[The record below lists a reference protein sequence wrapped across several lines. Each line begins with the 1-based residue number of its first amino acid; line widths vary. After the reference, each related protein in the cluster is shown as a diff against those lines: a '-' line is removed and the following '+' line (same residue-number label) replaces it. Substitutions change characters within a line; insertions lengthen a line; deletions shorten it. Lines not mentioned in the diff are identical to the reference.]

1 MKSRSPLA
9 VAVLAAS
16 ALVSGC
22 SFAPRYQLAP
32 TPAPVAFKEQGPWT
46 TATPAEQLR
55 RGAWWTPYDDPELD
69 ALESR
74 IETSNP
80 TLAEAVARFD
90 QANAFAREARAGL
103 LPTVSANASA
113 TRNRQSN
120 DRPLRSASQ
129 PSYYAADTIQG
140 TAAYELDLWGRL
152 RNLAAAARAQT
163 QASAADE
170 EDVRLSLEAQLA
182 DDYVRLRG
190 LDTQAALLRQTVDD
204 YARANQLT
212 NIRHTGGV
220 ASGVDVGRSTTQLE
234 AAKAQ
239 VNDVAAQRALFEHA
253 IASLVGQTPSALSIP
268 VQAETIALP
277 NVPTGLPS
285 TLVQRRPDVAAAER
299 NAAAANFQIGVA
311 KAAFFP
317 DISLQALGGF
327 QNTGGANLIG
337 APDSF
342 WTLGPALA
350 QTIFDGG
357 LRRARLAAS
366 RAAFTEAS
374 QAYRAVVLR
383 AFQEVEDNLAQLND
397 LAAESTDEDAAV
409 VAARRTEALTLIRYR
424 DGAVNYLEVVI
435 AQNAALEAER
445 SAIALRT
452 RRLQASVALIRA
464 LGGGWDTSLLPYG
477 ATHRAALGR

>member
-1 MKSRSPLA
+1 MMSRSPLA
-9 VAVLAAS
+9 IVALAAS
-16 ALVSGC
+16 ALVGGC
-22 SFAPRYQLAP
+22 SFAPRYQLPP
-32 TPAPVAFKEQGPWT
+32 TPAPAAFKEQGPWT

-55 RGAWWTPYDDPELD
+55 RGAWWTLYGDPELD

-129 PSYYAADTIQG
+129 PTYYAADTIQG
-140 TAAYELDLWGRL
+140 TAAYELDLWDRL

-170 EDVRLSLEAQLA
+170 ENVRLSLEAQLA

-190 LDTQAALLRQTVDD
+190 LDAQAALLRQTVDD

-212 NIRHTGGV
+212 NIRHAGGV

-253 IASLVGQTPSALSIP
+253 IASLIGQTPSALSIP

-277 NVPTGLPS
+277 NVPAGLPS

-327 QNTGGANLIG
+327 QNTGGGDLIG

-383 AFQEVEDNLAQLND
+383 AFQEVEDNLAQLTD
-397 LAAESTDEDAAV
+397 LAAESADEDAAV

-435 AQNAALEAER
+435 AQNAALDAER

-464 LGGGWDTSLLPYG
+464 LGGGWDASLLPY
-477 ATHRAALGR
+477 ARTRQAALGR